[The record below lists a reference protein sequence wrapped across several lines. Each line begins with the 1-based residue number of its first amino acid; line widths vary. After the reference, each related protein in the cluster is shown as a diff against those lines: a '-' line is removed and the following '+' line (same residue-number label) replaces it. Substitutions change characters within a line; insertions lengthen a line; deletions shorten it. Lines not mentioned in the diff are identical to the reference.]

1 MISKEDVEYIARLSK
16 LSFNEEEEEKI
27 IKDLNR
33 VLTAMEKL
41 NELKTHDIEITVN
54 PYYIEN
60 EYREDEIEKSLPLDR
75 VLKNAPEFNEDY
87 IVVPKVIE

>member
-27 IKDLNR
+27 IKDLNK
-33 VLTAMEKL
+33 VLTVMEKL
-41 NELKTHDIEITVN
+41 NELKTDDIEITVN

-60 EYREDEIEKSLPLDR
+60 EYREDEIEKSLPLDK
-75 VLKNAPEFNEDY
+75 VLKNAPEFNKDY